1 MGTLSDHVHI
11 YVDASFEDGGYSRL
25 GGALYDSKW
34 NLLSF
39 FSEQLDH
46 TFLDQVKRDGEV
58 SIIQEMEMLALL
70 VAIELWCL
78 EWNGHR
84 VPAKWPRSANSS
96 RPFKVQIKLKM
107 TIDMVQVANRIRA
120 FFANGTGFHLSNLT
134 FGEVTSGTFPFHPHF
149 SAYPRPVRDVR
160 RIEPHS

>member
-39 FSEQLDH
+39 FSEQLDR

-84 VPAKWPRSANSS
+84 VVNFTDSEAVRTSFLKTCSRLLTRVFTLEENHLCPLWIERIPIVNPTPWIVSPGAECPRGKGFT
-96 RPFKVQIKLKM
+96 RP
-107 TIDMVQVANRIRA
+107 T
-120 FFANGTGFHLSNLT
+120 
-134 FGEVTSGTFPFHPHF
+134 
-149 SAYPRPVRDVR
+149 
-160 RIEPHS
+160 